1 MSLANDF
8 KNEMAQSVTIELATG
23 HDGWN
28 KPTFGTGVAY
38 SCHTKLK
45 IRNIKD
51 RNGNDA
57 VSSCQIYLDAHPS
70 VSYDSRITYG
80 SDHPVILLIR
90 RQWDEKGGA
99 YATIVYT

>member
-1 MSLANDF
+1 MSLVNDF
-8 KNEMAQSVTIELATG
+8 KAEMAQSVTIELATG

-38 SCHTKLK
+38 AAHVKPK
-45 IRNIKD
+45 IKNIKD
-51 RNGNDA
+51 SNGNDA
-57 VSSCQIYLDAHPS
+57 VSSYQIYLDVHPS

-80 SDHPVILLIR
+80 SDHPAILLIK

-99 YATIVYT
+99 YSTIIYT